1 MNYLDHHPFALQK
14 QKTSLRFLHASA
26 LTLPAPLLVG
36 GLVVVLLDLDDLV
49 TSFSFVL
56 SFFFLLSFSF
66 GAFQPL
72 VSHLFLCLALLLSCS
87 VLCSFGPSLASS
99 SEPVPV
105 LRFPV
110 PLPLVVGSLK
120 TVDCKPVSFVR
131 KTILSSFSF
140 CETSFVDRAH
150 CRQVWILYSWLL
162 LFSCCWCLFLCC
174 CCWFLFCCSLGS
186 CPASDFFLQLFNL
199 FLILCSFLQ
208 KAFHHLLQLLDP
220 VVFLAAAAFLS
231 FSCRFCLFTFGLL
244 LCHVCCC
251 CLLLLFS
258 FLPGFLLSLL
268 PLLFLLRSCCRFCCC
283 LFLFC
288 FCCVVRLLLPL

>member
-1 MNYLDHHPFALQK
+1 MSSSLISMTSSLPFPLFFSSSSFFPFPLVLSNHSFLIFSCAWHFCFPAL
-14 QKTSLRFLHASA
+14 
-26 LTLPAPLLVG
+26 
-36 GLVVVLLDLDDLV
+36 
-49 TSFSFVL
+49 SFV
-56 SFFFLLSFSF
+56 
-66 GAFQPL
+66 PL
-72 VSHLFLCLALLLSCS
+72 AHPWPVPLK
-87 VLCSFGPSLASS
+87 
-99 SEPVPV
+99 PVPV
-105 LRFPV
+105 LRFLV

-140 CETSFVDRAH
+140 CETSFIDRAH
-150 CRQVWILYSWLL
+150 CRQVWILCSWLL

-231 FSCRFCLFTFGLL
+231 FSCLL
-244 LCHVCCC
+244 LPLHVRLASLQRV
-251 CLLLLFS
+251 LLLPSAPVLFS
-258 FLPGFLLSLL
+258 SWLPSLFASSPVPSALLL
-268 PLLFLLRSCCRFCCC
+268 PLL
-283 LFLFC
+283 
-288 FCCVVRLLLPL
+288 LLPFPLSAFAA